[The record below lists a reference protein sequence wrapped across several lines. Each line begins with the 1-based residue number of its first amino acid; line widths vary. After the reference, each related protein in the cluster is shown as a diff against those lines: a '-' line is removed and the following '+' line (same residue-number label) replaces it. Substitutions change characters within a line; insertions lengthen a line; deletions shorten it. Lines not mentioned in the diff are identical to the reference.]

1 MMRKWSARLG
11 SIALGPLILGGGSG
25 LPVLDAVLHHWRA
38 GPAAAQT
45 QLLDPDSSST
55 HASRCTLGT
64 ALPALVLPVGSAGA
78 GVVTLAPERCT
89 AERPVTRIASLQPS
103 TSALPRAPPV
113 SPV

>member
-1 MMRKWSARLG
+1 MIRKWSARLG
-11 SIALGPLILGGGSG
+11 SIALGLLILGGGSG

-45 QLLDPDSSST
+45 QLLDPDSNSS
-55 HASRCTLGT
+55 HAARCTLGT
-64 ALPALVLPVGSAGA
+64 ALPALVAPVGSASA
-78 GVVTLAPERCT
+78 AVVTLAPERCT

-113 SPV
+113 TPV